1 MKKLVSR
8 IIIGCVA
15 LGMLSISLTALT
27 LGWFV
32 GAGGRTD
39 DQAIDGEVGL
49 RGYFYAGD
57 GTAANPYEIVSP
69 VHFYNLTRLQ
79 NLGVFPEK
87 TYFQIGHVFN
97 ENDGLR
103 CINPGSQNEYD
114 GYLDMSS
121 LSGSIVLPIGSEA
134 TPFVGD
140 FKGNGIPIKNL
151 TVSGFPEDIGV
162 FGYVACTGSVDGLV
176 CDNLTIKSL
185 GYNST
190 VTDADYTLHHVDLDY
205 SFTTAEAMFT
215 GSHYLSND
223 TSLSVYKLTGSTY
236 VESNLKH
243 PNGVGGTAL
252 LNLNATANRDGYISK
267 VAYFKPTFPNV
278 QNDSFTYSWQ
288 ASSAI
293 IHEAE
298 VLDIDGDNTPDKA
311 IVIDMTN
318 LAESE
323 DFNSGSD
330 MEADVR
336 ISLVASVEVDGYIF
350 SRVIQTYVIEFS
362 SNGDIFSGTG
372 SLGNYSAAIFCD
384 YSNDVTVGYRT
395 TNYHHGNNIGFLAG
409 HVDGNLTNS
418 YVYNARFNFND
429 NGYTPILTETDTGL
443 VGEIGTNVVN
453 GINPDIGLVTDGDTG
468 IMNFSRIYSLIRDDM
483 STGKTIY
490 ANRGVD
496 SKGEYH
502 SFVSYSD
509 FVKSGESFDN
519 YTEYLRQYDTGLGST
534 VYITSTS
541 TNMYDYRTSGYPLN
555 SASDIKS
562 DFNSVD
568 FIWNKVIEDED
579 DVDRGL
585 GVFKIVTSN
594 CGGARAQGAQYSDY
608 VLDNIGSCRI
618 MNGTPKSKVY
628 FTTAEY
634 DHTKTNT
641 LAWHGDDGIP
651 PLRPTT
657 LPSYSDVNSFK
668 YPFSRDFNYVFE
680 LDLSEMSKTAG
691 KNYMY
696 NTDSPF
702 LTNYLSSVLIDK
714 YGAPVTPGS
723 SRFGFMFR
731 SSENELLTSLSSY
744 MPVSVPDG
752 NNKQLHSDGNYYPSS
767 SIVFHIENESGAN
780 VSVVGNGGDIAIY
793 SNNVHSSNGGVD
805 KLYSMRSTNFT
816 NSTDSFRYYT
826 YEVEHTEG
834 NVTTPGK
841 TSTQTVVNNN
851 MASDS
856 DALYGHI
863 FKLHKGDYVI
873 GASTS
878 SANIY
883 FLGVQGQTDATIGSK
898 DMADIGNSIEKV
910 NFLTDAPTLSDFI
923 AKTLH
928 TTDVTFKS
936 LYNDCVTTSFT
947 VATKE
952 EDATNYLAITF
963 SDSPNVFV
971 TYLMTYS
978 PTKQTH
984 FINNAR
990 YKDVNIF
997 YRTQERSATHDKK

>member
-1 MKKLVSR
+1 MKKLISR
-8 IIIGCVA
+8 LLIGCLA
-15 LGMLSISLTALT
+15 LGAFSTSVATLT
-27 LGWFV
+27 LSWFL
-32 GAGGRTD
+32 GAGGKTE
-39 DQAIDGEVGL
+39 DQAIDGEIGL

-57 GTAANPYEIVSP
+57 GTPANPYEIVSP

-79 NLGVFPEK
+79 NLGVFPQK
-87 TYFQIGHVFN
+87 TYFQIGHVFD

-114 GYLDMSS
+114 SYLDMSS
-121 LSGSIVLPIGSEA
+121 LSSSMVIPIGNEA
-134 TPFVGD
+134 TPFVGN
-140 FKGNGIPIKNL
+140 FNGNGIPVKNL
-151 TVSGFPEDIGV
+151 TVTGYPEDIGV

-185 GYNST
+185 GYNSNSST
-190 VTDADYTLHHVDLDY
+190 NDYTLYHVDLDY
-205 SFTTAEAMFT
+205 SFTTAEALFT

-223 TSLSVYKLTGSTY
+223 TSLSVYKLVGSTY
-236 VESNLKH
+236 TESNLKH
-243 PNGVGGTAL
+243 PNGVGGTTL
-252 LNLNATANRDGYISK
+252 LNLNAIGNRDGHVSK
-267 VAYFKPTFPNV
+267 VAYFKPTFPDV
-278 QNDSFTYSWQ
+278 QNDPFTYSWQ
-288 ASSAI
+288 ASSSI
-293 IHEAE
+293 ITEAE
-298 VLDIDGDNTPDKA
+298 VLDIDGDNTPDNA

-318 LAESE
+318 LADSS

-336 ISLVASVEVDGYIF
+336 ISLVASTEVDGYVF

-362 SNGDIFSGTG
+362 SNGDIFEGTG
-372 SLGNYSAAIFCD
+372 CMGNYSASIFCD
-384 YSNDVTVGYRT
+384 YTSEVTVGYRT
-395 TNYHHGNNIGFLAG
+395 TNYHHGNNIGFIAG
-409 HVDGNLTNS
+409 HVDGNLSNS
-418 YVYNARFNFND
+418 YVYNGRFDFND
-429 NGYTPILTETDTGL
+429 TGYTPILTETDTGL

-468 IMNFSRIYSLIRDDM
+468 VMNFSKIYSMIRDDM
-483 STGKTIY
+483 TTGETIY

-496 SKGEYH
+496 SKGAYH

-509 FVKSGESFDN
+509 FINSGESFNN
-519 YTEYLRQYDTGLGST
+519 YAEYLRSYDTGLGSN
-534 VYITSTS
+534 VYITGTE

-579 DVDRGL
+579 VADRGL

-594 CGGARAQGAQYSDY
+594 CAGARAQGAQYSDY

-628 FTTAEY
+628 FSTAEY
-634 DHTKTNT
+634 DHTATNT
-641 LAWHGDDGIP
+641 LSWYGDNPIT

-668 YPFSRDFNYVFE
+668 YPFSRDFNYLFE
-680 LDLSEMSKTAG
+680 MDLSEMNKTAG
-691 KNYMY
+691 KNYLY
-696 NTDSPF
+696 NTDSVF
-702 LTNYLSSVLIDK
+702 LSNYLSSILIDK

-723 SRFGFMFR
+723 SKFGFMFR

-752 NNKQLHSDGNYYPSS
+752 NNKQQHSDGNYYPSS

-793 SNNVHSSNGGVD
+793 SNNVNASSGGVD
-805 KLYSMRSTNFT
+805 KLYSMRATNFT
-816 NSTDSFRYYT
+816 DATDVHRYYT

-834 NVTTPGK
+834 NVITPGK
-841 TSTQTVVNNN
+841 TATQTIVSSN
-851 MASDS
+851 MSTDNG
-856 DALYGHI
+856 ALYGHI
-863 FKLHKGDYVI
+863 FKLPKGDYVI
-873 GASTS
+873 GASIN

-883 FLGVQGQTDATIGSK
+883 FLAVQGQTDASLGSK
-898 DMADIGNSIEKV
+898 DMADIGNSIDKV
-910 NFLTDAPTLSDFI
+910 NFLTTAPTFADFN
-923 AKTLH
+923 ANSLA
-928 TTDVTFKS
+928 TTDITFKA
-936 LYNDCVTTSFT
+936 LYSDNTSTSFY
-947 VATKE
+947 VNRKE
-952 EDATNYLAITF
+952 ENSFYYLSITF
-963 SDSPNVFV
+963 SDSPSAFV

-984 FINNAR
+984 FINNTR

-997 YRTQERSATHDKK
+997 YRT